1 MMRFL
6 AVLKKE
12 YIHIIRDRRSLGLF
26 IMIPF
31 MLMVISSYAF
41 TFDIKNVAVD
51 LVDMDKGKWSRKLV
65 DSFTSSGYFYISKN
79 LELRDE
85 AIDDL
90 LRGNAKLVIE
100 IGPDFSRLMEDGA
113 LAPVQLIVDG
123 SDPNAANIFL
133 GNATA
138 ILSDF
143 NLKIFTSKVE
153 MGNSMVELTP
163 IDPSFVVFYNPALK
177 SRNFMIPGMAAV
189 IMLLPVLMTALSIVR
204 EKERGNYEQLIATPI
219 RPISIVLGKLLPYAS
234 IAIIDVLIVW
244 FIGVYWFKV
253 PFEGSL
259 LTLFLL
265 SFDFF
270 FAAMGVGLLISTVV
284 RTQQEAMILSMVI
297 FQLPS
302 FLLSGLIFPIISMP
316 VPAQFITYLV
326 PVRYF
331 IKITR
336 GIFLKGTGLAELWE
350 PALSLFLFGCVVVSI
365 AALRFK
371 KRLA

>member
-1 MMRFL
+1 MRFL
-6 AVLKKE
+6 AMLKKE
-12 YIHIIRDRRSLGLF
+12 YIHIIRDKRSLGLF
-26 IMIPF
+26 IIVPF
-31 MLMVISSYAF
+31 MLMIVSSYAF
-41 TFDIKNVAVD
+41 TFDIKNIAVD

-79 LELRDE
+79 LESRDE

-90 LRGNAKLVIE
+90 VRGNAKLVIE
-100 IGPDFSRLMEDGA
+100 IGPDFSKLMENGR
-113 LAPVQLIVDG
+113 LAPLQLVVDG
-123 SDPNAANIFL
+123 SDPGAANIFL
-133 GNATA
+133 GNAAA

-143 NLKIFTSKVE
+143 NLRIFTSKVE
-153 MGNSMVELTP
+153 MINSLVELTP
-163 IDPSFVVFYNPALK
+163 IEPSFVVFYNPALK
-177 SRNFMIPGMAAV
+177 SRNFMVPGMAAV
-189 IMLLPVLMTALSIVR
+189 IMVLPVLMTALSIVR
-204 EKERGNYEQLIATPI
+204 EKEKGNYEQLIATPI

-234 IAIIDVLIVW
+234 IAIVDILIVW
-244 FIGVYWFKV
+244 LIGVYWFKV

-270 FAAMGVGLLISTVV
+270 FAAMGMGLLISTIA
-284 RTQQEAMILSMVI
+284 RTQQEAMMLSMFI

-316 VPAQFITYLV
+316 VPVQFITYLV

-336 GIFLKGTGLAELWE
+336 GIFLKGIGIAELWE
-350 PALSLFLFGCVVVSI
+350 TALSLFVFGCVAVSI

-371 KRLA
+371 KRLG